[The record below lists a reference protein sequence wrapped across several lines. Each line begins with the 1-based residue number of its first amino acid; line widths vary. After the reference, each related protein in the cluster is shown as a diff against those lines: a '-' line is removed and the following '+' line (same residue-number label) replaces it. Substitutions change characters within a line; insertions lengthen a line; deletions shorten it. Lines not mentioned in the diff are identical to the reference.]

1 MKKFDLKNVVE
12 KVKTTDYKKLAKDF
26 WYGKPH
32 GERRLGDLYC
42 DKTGLYKHREWRGVK
57 DTFYYFNKVWLY
69 NYGMLV
75 YDVMR
80 YGGIWTFAKGCWRYR
95 WMGQTYL
102 PVLHWFDRGMEGLR
116 GEALRAC
123 PLHYRAMTNA
133 TIYQF
138 MQMFRND
145 LNTNKGNKKVQARHD
160 KTIAHDETVWG
171 GIFYPFSKEVENVP
185 LQMIPYFVTCHVN
198 NHTVLNYIDAVQS
211 LGLPGDPC
219 PMCQAEAGLFVLDD
233 VPDYYKAVITSNEAC
248 DGSVA
253 TSIIQDWLIDKPL
266 FAMPQP
272 MQFDDPLV
280 HKHCMK
286 EIEEA
291 WKFIE
296 EQTGVPFD
304 YQQLCKKLESQNELQ
319 RFEWEKWDVAA
330 NTNYYPINGVSQALY
345 RIYQSQYGD
354 LPIWHETDKKVRK
367 IMEKC
372 VEQRINNFPLTRHR
386 VIAWSCAPL
395 YYSNWCTWAYNCWGL
410 NTVMNMDSLMFD
422 MTLRTDGYEHT
433 LEDMA
438 TYHEWAPMR
447 RMAVGGMHHIFELW
461 ENMERF
467 HCDMVMMYDQLL
479 CKGMQGVHGLFE
491 DEFRARN
498 IHAIWMPHALP
509 DKRNV
514 SRDPQHHQRLHD
526 HRHAGGAAGSV
537 FAGVRRFYELV
548 RGGRE
553 HENCIQ
559 DFEKG
564 RPDRIGRLR
573 RTVRRVLL
581 RPGRQGAV
589 LRCGAVPVPP
599 LRPHGA
605 PRSAEAEVRYGQAP
619 IRV

>member
-80 YGGIWTFAKGCWRYR
+80 YGSIWTFAKGCWRYR

-410 NTVMNMDSLMFD
+410 NTIMNMDSLMFD

-514 SRDPQHHQRLHD
+514 SRAEIRSIINDYMTTVMQEEPLDP
-526 HRHAGGAAGSV
+526 S
-537 FAGVRRFYELV
+537 
-548 RGGRE
+548 
-553 HENCIQ
+553 
-559 DFEKG
+559 
-564 RPDRIGRLR
+564 
-573 RTVRRVLL
+573 LL
-581 RPGRQGAV
+581 EFDD
-589 LRCGAVPVPP
+589 
-599 LRPHGA
+599 
-605 PRSAEAEVRYGQAP
+605 SMSW
-619 IRV
+619 

>member
-1 MKKFDLKNVVE
+1 MKKFDLK
-12 KVKTTDYKKLAKDF
+12 KTVAKARSLDYKKLARDF
-26 WYGKPH
+26 VYGKPA
-32 GERRLGDLYC
+32 GERRLGDLYM
-42 DKTGLYKHREWRGVK
+42 DKTGLYKHREWRGIK

-69 NYGMLV
+69 NYVMMV

-80 YGGIWTFAKGCWRYR
+80 YGGVVTFAKGCWRYR

-123 PLHYRAMTNA
+123 PWHYRGMVNA
-133 TIYQF
+133 TIFQF

-145 LNTNKGNKKVQARHD
+145 LNLNKSDKVRAKHD
-160 KTIAHDETVWG
+160 KTMAHDETVWG
-171 GIFYPFSKEVENVP
+171 GVFYPFSKEVENVP
-185 LQMIPYFVTCHVN
+185 LQMVPYFVTCHVN

-253 TSIIQDWLIDKPL
+253 TSILQDWLMDKPL

-280 HKHCMK
+280 QEHCQR

-291 WKFIE
+291 WKFIG
-296 EQTGVPFD
+296 EQTGAAFD
-304 YQQLCKKLESQNELQ
+304 WNQLVKRLESQNELQ

-354 LPIWHETDKKVRK
+354 LPGWHEMDKKVRK

-372 VEQRINNFPLTRHR
+372 VEQRINSFPLTRHR

-410 NTVMNMDSLMFD
+410 NTIINMDSLMFN
-422 MTLRTDGYEHT
+422 MTIRTDSYSHT
-433 LEDMA
+433 LADMA
-438 TYHEWAPMR
+438 QYHEWAPMR

-461 ENMERF
+461 ENMEKF
-467 HCDMVMMYDQLL
+467 HCDMVVMYDQLL
-479 CKGMQGVHGLFE
+479 CKGMQGVHGMFE
-491 DEFRARN
+491 DEFRARDV
-498 IHAIWMPHALP
+498 HAIWLPHALP

-514 SRDPQHHQRLHD
+514 SRAEIRSIINDYMTTVMHEEPIDP
-526 HRHAGGAAGSV
+526 S
-537 FAGVRRFYELV
+537 
-548 RGGRE
+548 
-553 HENCIQ
+553 
-559 DFEKG
+559 
-564 RPDRIGRLR
+564 
-573 RTVRRVLL
+573 LL
-581 RPGRQGAV
+581 EFDDSQ
-589 LRCGAVPVPP
+589 
-599 LRPHGA
+599 
-605 PRSAEAEVRYGQAP
+605 SW
-619 IRV
+619 